1 MTPGIAQARLPKG
14 ERGSLR
20 GMGCVFGWTQPCISA
35 GYPPRY
41 GGFWLVVASGPFRVR
56 SGAAPVLFWES
67 FWDPFGS
74 HFGVSSGAAPVL
86 EFEREL
92 QLEFELKPELKLE
105 LELELELEF
114 ELELELELELD
125 LERCKLE
132 PELELEPFLQK

>member
-1 MTPGIAQARLPKG
+1 
-14 ERGSLR
+14 
-20 GMGCVFGWTQPCISA
+20 MGCGPAWTQPCISA
-35 GYPPRY
+35 GYPPRH
-41 GGFWLVVASGPFRVR
+41 GGFSPVAQSGPFRVR

-92 QLEFELKPELKLE
+92 QLEFELK
-105 LELELELEF
+105 
-114 ELELELELELD
+114 LELELD

-132 PELELEPFLQK
+132 PELELEPFPKLMV